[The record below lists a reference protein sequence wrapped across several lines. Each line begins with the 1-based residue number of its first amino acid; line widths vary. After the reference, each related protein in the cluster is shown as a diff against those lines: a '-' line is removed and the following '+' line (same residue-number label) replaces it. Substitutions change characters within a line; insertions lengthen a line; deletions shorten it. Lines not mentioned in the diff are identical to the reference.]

1 MRQGCPL
8 SPLLFTL
15 AIEPLLIALRSSSI
29 LQGITRSDIEIK
41 LSLYADDLLLYV
53 SDPTSCIPSITSK
66 LKQFGSFSG
75 YKINL

>member
-41 LSLYADDLLLYV
+41 LSLYADDLLIYV
-53 SDPTSCIPSITSK
+53 SDPTPCIPSITSK